1 MSLYT
6 VVFGKREN
14 MKYNRLSFLSVLVA
28 LGTMPGVSDAAIRVG
43 NVTRSN
49 AQGYQQVN
57 EQRYQQVT
65 PDAQMAPVELPIN
78 VTNQQL
84 AQQIQSGDAN
94 APVTMS
100 QLDSCK
106 MIYPNGTFEWA
117 RPTIGMGAGG
127 APTCTSVVELRVI
140 GQGLNGGDL
149 VVARANLAAGD
160 SFECNISNFPEMT
173 LMTEAGNVE
182 FPADKQPTLEDVK
195 KIMDEEQKQ
204 NAALKII
211 GGVVLGGLAGNVAG
225 KNEAGKDGIL
235 GGGKDKITSTVAGAL
250 SGGGLMAASTYS
262 GKVAGDMILSTGV
275 NAAAGAVMGNMAAS
289 GDSVMRIERC
299 IVGGNET
306 SCLWGYFEETDG
318 LDRGEAAYVSTTNI
332 GDFRTCK
339 TGDKCESADLTGG
352 TVEGYSGNN
361 KGTNAAY
368 TLKEILA
375 DGFEKSTKYC
385 LNSEGKM
392 IVETDG
398 CPENNTTRF
407 AKINNAYKVS
417 KRTPAM
423 LVGVEDKG
431 FGYKSSDWYDV
442 KKLYGTNEI
451 VGRDGRG
458 DATTLSQ
465 LETEKVN
472 IDNFKPMY
480 RDAADGGIIDMSNK
494 ARLKGTLTGAGVG
507 GAAGAFT
514 AYQGAQS
521 EIDERWVSAVR
532 EYKDSLQKFYC
543 GTGTRFLSFYNDI
556 TVIPKQNQ

>member
-1 MSLYT
+1 
-6 VVFGKREN
+6 

-173 LMTEAGNVE
+173 LMTEAENVE
-182 FPADKQPTLEDVK
+182 FPADKQPTVEDVK

-306 SCLWGYFEETDG
+306 SCLWGYLEETQTMGD
-318 LDRGEAAYVSTTNI
+318 EETAYVSTTDI
-332 GDFRTCK
+332 RDFRICEPGQKCK
-339 TGDKCESADLTGG
+339 SADLTSVVVDDYK
-352 TVEGYSGNN
+352 TINN
-361 KGTNAAY
+361 SKTGAAY
-368 TLKEILA
+368 TLPEILNEQFNKVK
-375 DGFEKSTKYC
+375 DKYC
-385 LNSEGKM
+385 LGQEGKM
-392 IVETDG
+392 VKEGNGG
-398 CPENNTTRF
+398 CQGSNTIRYARLSSASYVT
-407 AKINNAYKVS
+407 
-417 KRTPAM
+417 KRVPAM
-423 LVGVEDKG
+423 LTGVEDKG
-431 FGYKSSDWYDV
+431 FGYKSSDWNDV

-451 VGRDGRG
+451 VGRGGNG
-458 DATTLSQ
+458 DVTTLSAGA
-465 LETEKVN
+465 N
-472 IDNFKPMY
+472 IENFKPMY

>member
-182 FPADKQPTLEDVK
+182 FPADKQPTVEDVK

-306 SCLWGYFEETDG
+306 SCLWGYLEETDTIK
-318 LDRGEAAYVSTTNI
+318 GEKIAYVSTTEI
-332 GDFRTCK
+332 RDFRIC
-339 TGDKCESADLTGG
+339 GLNDKCTSADLTGG
-352 TVEGYSGNN
+352 TVEGYNI
-361 KGTNAAY
+361 TNVKTSAAY
-368 TLKEILA
+368 TLPEIKA
-375 DGFEKSTKYC
+375 DNFAKSKKYC
-385 LNSEGKM
+385 LNSKGMMEEDKG
-392 IVETDG
+392 E
-398 CPENNTTRF
+398 CPENNTRF
-407 AKINNAYKVS
+407 AKITGASIVS

-431 FGYKSSDWYDV
+431 FGYKSSDWNDV

-465 LETEKVN
+465 SGTEKVN

>member
-1 MSLYT
+1 
-6 VVFGKREN
+6 

-182 FPADKQPTLEDVK
+182 FPADKQPTVEDVK

-306 SCLWGYFEETDG
+306 SCLWGYLEETTDLMG
-318 LDRGEAAYVSTTNI
+318 KDAYVSTTNI
-332 GDFRTCK
+332 RDFRTCGS
-339 TGDKCESADLTGG
+339 TGKCESADLTGG
-352 TVEGYSGNN
+352 TVDGYSGR
-361 KGTNAAY
+361 TNPKTDAAY
-368 TLKEILA
+368 TLSEIQTA
-375 DGFEKSTKYC
+375 SFANVTEKYC

-392 IVETDG
+392 VQESQGG
-398 CPENNTTRF
+398 CQAGNNIRF
-407 AKINNAYKVS
+407 AKITGANIVS

-431 FGYKSSDWYDV
+431 FGYKSSDWNDV
-442 KKLYGTNEI
+442 KKLYGTNEL

-458 DATTLSQ
+458 DATTLS
-465 LETEKVN
+465 ESGN
-472 IDNFKPMY
+472 HSIGNFKPMY
-480 RDAADGGIIDMSNK
+480 RDAADGGIIDISNK

>member
-1 MSLYT
+1 
-6 VVFGKREN
+6 

-57 EQRYQQVT
+57 EQRYQQMT

-250 SGGGLMAASTYS
+250 GGAGLMAASTYS

-306 SCLWGYFEETDG
+306 SCLWGYLEETKNMNS
-318 LDRGEAAYVSTTNI
+318 GEEAYVSTTNI
-332 GDFRTCK
+332 RDFRICEP
-339 TGDKCESADLTGG
+339 GQKCTSADLTGG
-352 TVEGYSGNN
+352 TVDGYSTITNL
-361 KGTNAAY
+361 KTNAAY
-368 TLKEILA
+368 TLSEIRA
-375 DGFEKSTKYC
+375 EGFAKVSTKYC
-385 LNSEGKM
+385 LDSDGKM
-392 IVETDG
+392 QKDEG
-398 CPENNTTRF
+398 ECPENNTTCF
-407 AKINNAYKVS
+407 AKITGASIVS

-431 FGYKSSDWYDV
+431 FGYKSSDWNDV

-465 LETEKVN
+465 SGTEKVN

>member
-1 MSLYT
+1 
-6 VVFGKREN
+6 

-182 FPADKQPTLEDVK
+182 FPADKQPTVEDVK

-250 SGGGLMAASTYS
+250 SGAGLMAASTYS

-306 SCLWGYFEETDG
+306 SCLWGYLEETDKMG
-318 LDRGEAAYVSTTNI
+318 KGEEAYVSTTNI
-332 GDFRTCK
+332 NDFKVCSEKCK
-339 TGDKCESADLTGG
+339 SADLTS
-352 TVEGYSGNN
+352 VVVDGYETTPNSKTG
-361 KGTNAAY
+361 AAY
-368 TLKEILA
+368 TLLEILNEQFNKVT
-375 DGFEKSTKYC
+375 DKYC
-385 LNSEGKM
+385 LGQEGKM
-392 IVETDG
+392 VEEGNGG
-398 CPENNTTRF
+398 CQESNTIRY
-407 AKINNAYKVS
+407 ARLSSASYVI
-417 KRTPAM
+417 KRVPAM
-423 LVGVEDKG
+423 LTGVEDKG
-431 FGYKSSDWYDV
+431 FGYKSSDWNDV

-451 VGRDGRG
+451 VGRGGNG
-458 DATTLSQ
+458 DVTTLSAGA
-465 LETEKVN
+465 N
-472 IDNFKPMY
+472 IENFKPMY

-556 TVIPKQNQ
+556 AVIPKQNQ

>member
-1 MSLYT
+1 
-6 VVFGKREN
+6 

-182 FPADKQPTLEDVK
+182 FPADKQPTVEDVK

-306 SCLWGYFEETDG
+306 SCLWGYLEETTG
-318 LDRGEAAYVSTTNI
+318 LGSKDAYVSTTNI
-332 GDFRTCK
+332 RDFRICEPEE
-339 TGDKCESADLTGG
+339 KCTSEDLTGG
-352 TVEGYSGNN
+352 TVEGYDMSNV
-361 KGTNAAY
+361 KTSAAY
-368 TLKEILA
+368 TLLEIKA
-375 DGFEKSTKYC
+375 DNFAKSPKYC
-385 LNSEGKM
+385 LNSKGVMEKDKG
-392 IVETDG
+392 E

-407 AKINNAYKVS
+407 AKITGASIVS

-431 FGYKSSDWYDV
+431 FGYKSSDWNDV
-442 KKLYGTNEI
+442 KKLYGTNEL

-465 LETEKVN
+465 SDKVN

>member
-1 MSLYT
+1 
-6 VVFGKREN
+6 

-182 FPADKQPTLEDVK
+182 FPADKQPTVEDVK

-306 SCLWGYFEETDG
+306 SCLWGYLEETDTIK
-318 LDRGEAAYVSTTNI
+318 GEKIAYVSTTDI
-332 GDFRTCK
+332 RDFRICEP
-339 TGDKCESADLTGG
+339 GEKCTSADLTGG
-352 TVEGYSGNN
+352 TVEGYEAPNS
-361 KGTNAAY
+361 KTDAAY
-368 TLKEILA
+368 TLPEIQA
-375 DGFEKSTKYC
+375 DNFTKSKKYC
-385 LNSEGKM
+385 LNSKGEMGLESDDCQAGNS
-392 IVETDG
+392 I
-398 CPENNTTRF
+398 RF
-407 AKINNAYKVS
+407 AEITGASIVS

-431 FGYKSSDWYDV
+431 FGYKSSDWNDV

-465 LETEKVN
+465 SEVN

>member
-1 MSLYT
+1 
-6 VVFGKREN
+6 

-182 FPADKQPTLEDVK
+182 FPADKQPTVEDVK

-306 SCLWGYFEETDG
+306 SCLWGYLEETDTIK
-318 LDRGEAAYVSTTNI
+318 GEKIAYVSTTEI
-332 GDFRTCK
+332 RDFKIC
-339 TGDKCESADLTGG
+339 GLNDKCTSADLTGG
-352 TVEGYSGNN
+352 TVDGYDM
-361 KGTNAAY
+361 TNVKTGVAY
-368 TLKEILA
+368 TLPEIKA
-375 DGFEKSTKYC
+375 DNFAKSKKYC
-385 LNSEGKM
+385 LNSKGMMEEDNGA
-392 IVETDG
+392 

-407 AKINNAYKVS
+407 AKITGASIVS

-431 FGYKSSDWYDV
+431 FGYKSSDWNDV

-465 LETEKVN
+465 SGTGKVN

>member
-1 MSLYT
+1 
-6 VVFGKREN
+6 

-182 FPADKQPTLEDVK
+182 FPADKQPTPEDVK

-250 SGGGLMAASTYS
+250 GGAGLMAASTYS

-306 SCLWGYFEETDG
+306 SCLWGYLEETDTIK
-318 LDRGEAAYVSTTNI
+318 DEKTAYVSTTNI
-332 GDFRTCK
+332 RDFRICGSNEKCK
-339 TGDKCESADLTGG
+339 SADLTGG
-352 TVEGYSGNN
+352 TVEGYSGI
-361 KGTNAAY
+361 TNPKTNTAY
-368 TLKEILA
+368 ILPEIQA
-375 DGFEKSTKYC
+375 DNFEKSTKYC
-385 LNSEGKM
+385 LNNEGKM
-392 IVETDG
+392 VPESQGG
-398 CPENNTTRF
+398 CQEGNNIRF
-407 AKINNAYKVS
+407 AQITSASIVS

-465 LETEKVN
+465 LKTETVN